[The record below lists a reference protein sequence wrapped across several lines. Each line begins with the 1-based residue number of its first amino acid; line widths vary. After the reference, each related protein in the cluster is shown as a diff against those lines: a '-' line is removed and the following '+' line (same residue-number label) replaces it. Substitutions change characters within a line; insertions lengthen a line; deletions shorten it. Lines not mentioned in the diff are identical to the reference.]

1 MLQDIRQSTKGTAA
15 KIVVGLIVITF
26 AFFGIESIL
35 VGGGDNEIAK
45 VNGEEI
51 YPQELQQSIDTQ
63 RRRLISAMGENLD
76 PAMLEEDRLRGPA
89 LEALINRR
97 LLKQSAQEMDL
108 SISEQEIGAVVGGME
123 QFQADG
129 RFSPEVYKSVLSTAG
144 FTPGSFKQGLYDD
157 MLINQLRGG
166 IAGTE
171 FVTSAELELSGRVIL
186 ESRDVHYF
194 IIPLEKFASDS
205 PISEAGIEGYYVEN
219 ETDYQ
224 TQEVVDIDYI
234 ELSVDDFRE
243 PVEENAI
250 LEAYELAKNEAQ
262 YLIQNRVSHILFES
276 GAADQA
282 DQVVLAQERLAGG
295 VPFAEVA
302 MELSQDVGSSSRGGD
317 LGFSSGDA
325 FPLEM
330 EVVIA
335 KLEPGVVSEPVETDA
350 GIHLLLVTERKGGE
364 EPRLDEIREQLK
376 DSIQTDE
383 ARVVLLRS
391 VESLKDLSFNAEDLS
406 YPASELTLDV
416 QQIDAVARF
425 QDEGLFSNTSL
436 LKAAFSE
443 DVLVEGHNSDVIELP
458 EDRFVVMR
466 VRKHHVPELL
476 PLAAVRDE
484 IVEAVQEKI
493 ARAAVAAEADRALA
507 QMRTG
512 VTMEQFTET
521 ENYERQIELGIDR
534 RNNIVPIEV
543 LRRAFEMPAQSA
555 EDMSTADYIEAQNG
569 DAIVI
574 ELVRVNEGDVGAIT
588 DIELQQLRQLLGSE
602 SGSLVDKEFQQ
613 SLQDHA
619 DITVL

>member
-129 RFSPEVYKSVLSTAG
+129 TFSPEVYKSVLSTAG
-144 FTPGSFKQGLYDD
+144 FTPGSFKQSLYDD
-157 MLINQLRGG
+157 MLVNQLRGG

-171 FVTSAELELSGRVIL
+171 FVTSAELELGGRVIL

-205 PISEAGIEGYYVEN
+205 PISEAGIEGYYVEH

-234 ELSVDDFRE
+234 ELSVDDFRA
-243 PVEENAI
+243 PVEESAI

-262 YLIQNRVSHILFES
+262 YLTQNRVSHILFES

-335 KLEPGVVSEPVETDA
+335 KLEPGVVSQPVETDA

-383 ARVVLLRS
+383 ARIVLLRS

-466 VRKHHVPELL
+466 VRKHHLPELL
-476 PLAAVRDE
+476 PLATVRDE
-484 IVEAVQEKI
+484 IVVAVQEKI

-512 VTMEQFTET
+512 VTMEQFTDT
-521 ENYERQIELGIDR
+521 ENYERQVELGVDR

-555 EDMSTADYIEAQNG
+555 EDMSTADYVEAQNG

-588 DIELQQLRQLLGSE
+588 DIERQQLRQLLGSE

>member
-1 MLQDIRQSTKGTAA
+1 
-15 KIVVGLIVITF
+15 
-26 AFFGIESIL
+26 
-35 VGGGDNEIAK
+35 
-45 VNGEEI
+45 
-51 YPQELQQSIDTQ
+51 
-63 RRRLISAMGENLD
+63 
-76 PAMLEEDRLRGPA
+76 
-89 LEALINRR
+89 
-97 LLKQSAQEMDL
+97 
-108 SISEQEIGAVVGGME
+108 
-123 QFQADG
+123 
-129 RFSPEVYKSVLSTAG
+129 
-144 FTPGSFKQGLYDD
+144 
-157 MLINQLRGG
+157 
-166 IAGTE
+166 
-171 FVTSAELELSGRVIL
+171 
-186 ESRDVHYF
+186 
-194 IIPLEKFASDS
+194 
-205 PISEAGIEGYYVEN
+205 
-219 ETDYQ
+219 
-224 TQEVVDIDYI
+224 VDIDYI
-234 ELSVDDFRE
+234 ELSVDDFRA

-262 YLIQNRVSHILFES
+262 YLTQNRVSHILFES
-276 GAADQA
+276 GGVDQA

-383 ARVVLLRS
+383 ARIVLLRS

-416 QQIDAVARF
+416 QQLDAVARF

-484 IVEAVQEKI
+484 IVVAVQEKI

-512 VTMEQFTET
+512 VTMEQFTDT
-521 ENYERQIELGIDR
+521 ENYERQVELGIDR

-543 LRRAFEMPAQSA
+543 LRRAFEMPAQPA
-555 EDMSTADYIEAQNG
+555 EDVSTAVYIEAQNG

-588 DIELQQLRQLLGSE
+588 DIERQQLRQLLGSE

>member
-129 RFSPEVYKSVLSTAG
+129 TFSPEVYKSVLSTAG
-144 FTPGSFKQGLYDD
+144 FTPGSFKQSLYDD
-157 MLINQLRGG
+157 MLVNQLRGG

-171 FVTSAELELSGRVIL
+171 FVTSAELELGGRVIL

-205 PISEAGIEGYYVEN
+205 PISEAGIEGYYVEH

-234 ELSVDDFRE
+234 ELSVDDFRA
-243 PVEENAI
+243 PVEESAI

-262 YLIQNRVSHILFES
+262 YLTQNRVSHILFES

-335 KLEPGVVSEPVETDA
+335 KLEPGVVSQPVETDA

-383 ARVVLLRS
+383 ARIVLLRS

-443 DVLVEGHNSDVIELP
+443 DVLVGGHNSDVIELP

-466 VRKHHVPELL
+466 VRKHHLPELL
-476 PLAAVRDE
+476 PLATVRDE
-484 IVEAVQEKI
+484 IVVAVQEKI

-512 VTMEQFTET
+512 VTMEQFTDT
-521 ENYERQIELGIDR
+521 ENYERQVELGVDR

-555 EDMSTADYIEAQNG
+555 EDMSTADYVEAQNG

-588 DIELQQLRQLLGSE
+588 DIERQQLKQLLGSE

>member
-15 KIVVGLIVITF
+15 KIVVGLIVVTF

-89 LEALINRR
+89 LEALINSR
-97 LLKQSAQEMDL
+97 LLTQSAQEMGL

-129 RFSPEVYKSVLSTAG
+129 TFSPEVYKSVLSTAG
-144 FTPGSFKQGLYDD
+144 FTPGSFKQSLYDD

-171 FVTSAELELSGRVIL
+171 FVTSAELELGGRVIM

-205 PISEAGIEGYYVEN
+205 PISEAGIEGYYVEH

-234 ELSVDDFRE
+234 ELSVDDFKA

-250 LEAYELAKNEAQ
+250 LEAYEAAKNEAQ
-262 YLIQNRVSHILFES
+262 YLTQNRVSHILFES
-276 GAADQA
+276 GAADQS
-282 DQVVLAQERLAGG
+282 DQVVLAQERLAVG

-335 KLEPGVVSEPVETDA
+335 KLEPGVVSQPVETDA

-376 DSIQTDE
+376 DSIQTNE
-383 ARVVLLRS
+383 ARIVLLRT

-406 YPASELTLDV
+406 YPASELRLEV

-443 DVLVEGHNSDVIELP
+443 DVLVEGHNSEVIELP

-476 PLAAVRDE
+476 PLATVRDE
-484 IVEAVQEKI
+484 IVVAVQEKI
-493 ARAAVAAEADRALA
+493 ARAAVAVEADRALA

-512 VTMEQFTET
+512 VTMEQFTDT
-521 ENYERQIELGIDR
+521 ENYERQVELGVDR

-555 EDMSTADYIEAQNG
+555 EDMSTTDYIEAQNG
-569 DAIVI
+569 DVIVI

-588 DIELQQLRQLLGSE
+588 DIERQQLRQLLGSE
-602 SGSLVDKEFQQ
+602 SASLVDKEFQQ

>member
-108 SISEQEIGAVVGGME
+108 SISEQEIGAVVVGME

-129 RFSPEVYKSVLSTAG
+129 TFSPEVYKSVLSTAG
-144 FTPGSFKQGLYDD
+144 FTPGSFKQSLYDD
-157 MLINQLRGG
+157 MLVNQLRGG

-171 FVTSAELELSGRVIL
+171 FVTSAELELGGRVIL

-205 PISEAGIEGYYVEN
+205 PISEAGIEGYYVEH

-234 ELSVDDFRE
+234 ELSVDDFRA
-243 PVEENAI
+243 PVEESAI

-262 YLIQNRVSHILFES
+262 YLTQNRVSHILFES

-335 KLEPGVVSEPVETDA
+335 KLEPGVVSQPVETDA

-383 ARVVLLRS
+383 ARIVLLRS

-466 VRKHHVPELL
+466 VRKHHLPELL
-476 PLAAVRDE
+476 PLATVRDE
-484 IVEAVQEKI
+484 IVVAVQEKI

-512 VTMEQFTET
+512 VTMEQFTDT
-521 ENYERQIELGIDR
+521 ENYERQVELGVDR

-555 EDMSTADYIEAQNG
+555 EDMSTADYVEAQNG

-588 DIELQQLRQLLGSE
+588 DIERQQLKQLLGSE

>member
-108 SISEQEIGAVVGGME
+108 SISEQEIGAVVVGME

-129 RFSPEVYKSVLSTAG
+129 TFSPEVYKSVLSTAG
-144 FTPGSFKQGLYDD
+144 FTPGSFKQSLYDD
-157 MLINQLRGG
+157 MLVNQLRGG

-171 FVTSAELELSGRVIL
+171 FVTSAELELGGRVIL

-205 PISEAGIEGYYVEN
+205 PISEAGIEGYYVEH

-234 ELSVDDFRE
+234 ELSVDDFRA
-243 PVEENAI
+243 PVEESAI

-262 YLIQNRVSHILFES
+262 YLTQNRVSHILFES

-335 KLEPGVVSEPVETDA
+335 KLEPGVVSQPVETDA

-383 ARVVLLRS
+383 ARIVLLRS

-466 VRKHHVPELL
+466 VRKHHLPELL
-476 PLAAVRDE
+476 PLATVRDE
-484 IVEAVQEKI
+484 IVVAVQEKI

-512 VTMEQFTET
+512 VTMEQFTDT
-521 ENYERQIELGIDR
+521 ENYERQVELGVDR

-555 EDMSTADYIEAQNG
+555 EDMSTADYVEAQNG

-588 DIELQQLRQLLGSE
+588 DIERQQLRQLLGSE

>member
-15 KIVVGLIVITF
+15 KIVVGLIVVTF

-89 LEALINRR
+89 LEALINSR
-97 LLKQSAQEMDL
+97 LLTQSAQEMGL

-129 RFSPEVYKSVLSTAG
+129 TFSPEVYKSVLSTAG
-144 FTPGSFKQGLYDD
+144 FTPGSFKQSLYDD

-171 FVTSAELELSGRVIL
+171 FVTSAELELGGRVIM

-205 PISEAGIEGYYVEN
+205 PISEAGIEGYYVEH

-234 ELSVDDFRE
+234 ELSVDDFKA

-250 LEAYELAKNEAQ
+250 LEAYEAAKNEAQ
-262 YLIQNRVSHILFES
+262 YLTQNRVSHILFES
-276 GAADQA
+276 GAADQS
-282 DQVVLAQERLAGG
+282 DQVVLAQERLAVG

-335 KLEPGVVSEPVETDA
+335 KLEPGVVSQPVETDA

-364 EPRLDEIREQLK
+364 ETRLDEIREQLK
-376 DSIQTDE
+376 DSIQTNE
-383 ARVVLLRS
+383 ARIVLLRT
-391 VESLKDLSFNAEDLS
+391 VESLKDVSFNAEDLS
-406 YPASELTLDV
+406 YPASELRLEV

-443 DVLVEGHNSDVIELP
+443 DVLVEGHNSEVIELP

-476 PLAAVRDE
+476 PLATVRDE
-484 IVEAVQEKI
+484 IVVAVQEKI
-493 ARAAVAAEADRALA
+493 ARAAVAVEADRALA

-512 VTMEQFTET
+512 VTMEQFTDT
-521 ENYERQIELGIDR
+521 ENYERQVELGVDR

-555 EDMSTADYIEAQNG
+555 EDMSTTDYIEAQNG
-569 DAIVI
+569 DVIVI

-588 DIELQQLRQLLGSE
+588 DIERQQLRQLLGSE
-602 SGSLVDKEFQQ
+602 SASLVDKEFQQ

>member
-15 KIVVGLIVITF
+15 KIVVGLIVVTF

-89 LEALINRR
+89 LEALINSR
-97 LLKQSAQEMDL
+97 LLTQSAQEMGL

-129 RFSPEVYKSVLSTAG
+129 TFSPEVYKSVLSTAG
-144 FTPGSFKQGLYDD
+144 FTPGSFKQSLYDD

-171 FVTSAELELSGRVIL
+171 FVTSAELELGGRVIL

-205 PISEAGIEGYYVEN
+205 PISEAGIEGYYVEH

-234 ELSVDDFRE
+234 ELSVDDFKA

-250 LEAYELAKNEAQ
+250 LEAYEAAKNEAQ
-262 YLIQNRVSHILFES
+262 YLTQNRVSHILFES
-276 GAADQA
+276 GAADQS
-282 DQVVLAQERLAGG
+282 DQVVLAQERLAVG

-335 KLEPGVVSEPVETDA
+335 KLEPGVVSQPVETDA

-376 DSIQTDE
+376 DSIQTNE
-383 ARVVLLRS
+383 ARIVLLRT

-406 YPASELTLDV
+406 YPASELRLEV

-443 DVLVEGHNSDVIELP
+443 DVLVEGHNSEVIELP

-476 PLAAVRDE
+476 PLATVRDE
-484 IVEAVQEKI
+484 IVVAVQEKI
-493 ARAAVAAEADRALA
+493 ARAAVAVEADRALA

-512 VTMEQFTET
+512 VTMEQFTDT
-521 ENYERQIELGIDR
+521 ENYERQVELGVDR

-555 EDMSTADYIEAQNG
+555 EDMSTTDYIEAQNG
-569 DAIVI
+569 DVIVI

-588 DIELQQLRQLLGSE
+588 DIERQQLRQLLGSE
-602 SGSLVDKEFQQ
+602 SASLVDKEFQQ